1 MTSQTATFIHN
12 HGYCS
17 TFINLFWN
25 YCVFPRLFGFSR
37 PRHNFSDSHILL
49 SEKFTGLLDDNHH
62 TSTCESSTVVG
73 FLSDKSPGP
82 FWNENTW
89 HNKPLV
95 VLKKN
100 IRFENNYWKQSPVS
114 FNHCWLTTVVEA
126 TKKNWLQQF
135 QQYFNPQVLS
145 TEEVVPDLPNW
156 LWART
161 LPKPSQQKGKR
172 SALSGYHHLTV
183 GERVVKGKL
192 IFKSNWFWYM
202 KYVGNT
208 WETRY
213 IYKHRHCHC
222 HIST

>member
-12 HGYCS
+12 HEYCS
-17 TFINLFWN
+17 TFINLLWN
-25 YCVFPRLFGFSR
+25 YCVFQGCLAFQDQDTISLIPTYCSPKNSRVCSMIIIIHRPVKFRPWDLFLINALDLFGMR
-37 PRHNFSDSHILL
+37 
-49 SEKFTGLLDDNHH
+49 
-62 TSTCESSTVVG
+62 
-73 FLSDKSPGP
+73 SPDIT
-82 FWNENTW
+82 NQLQ
-89 HNKPLV
+89 PL
-95 VLKKN
+95 
-100 IRFENNYWKQSPVS
+100 FGHWKQSPVS

-126 TKKNWLQQF
+126 TKNKWPQQF
-135 QQYFNPQVLS
+135 QQHFNPQVLS
-145 TEEVVPDLPNW
+145 TEQVVPDLPNW

-172 SALSGYHHLTV
+172 SALSGYHHLTG